1 MTTRWLGPGVAL
13 FSLAL
18 AATAALSCD
27 RHKEHV
33 NTTAQEIAPGAPLPV
48 ADQAPA
54 SAALV
59 ITPAAATTAPMSA
72 PVKTYGRNCNYSRTT
87 QALTQ

>member
-13 FSLAL
+13 FSLTL
-18 AATAALSCD
+18 AATAALSCE
-27 RHKEHV
+27 RHQQHV
-33 NTTAQEIAPGAPLPV
+33 NTTAQVATSSAPPAV

-54 SAALV
+54 PAPVV
-59 ITPAAATTAPMSA
+59 ITPAAVTTAPMSL
-72 PVKTYGRNCNYSRTT
+72 PVKAYGRNCNYSRTT